1 MALEGNDA
9 DLAASASHQRQEA
22 RERVDIEGPTLRVA
36 SGATAAVKLHDV
48 SSRGFRTDWPHKLG
62 SGDQVWLKLP
72 GMDALSARVAWD
84 LDLMIGCKF
93 DVPLHPAV
101 FAKIVNR
108 AR

>member
-1 MALEGNDA
+1 MAHGHSRNYTTLTDA
-9 DLAASASHQRQEA
+9 
-22 RERVDIEGPTLRVA
+22 T
-36 SGATAAVKLHDV
+36 
-48 SSRGFRTDWPHKLG
+48 
-62 SGDQVWLKLP
+62 GDQVWLKLP
-72 GMDALSARVAWD
+72 GMDALSARVAWE

>member
-9 DLAASASHQRQEA
+9 DMTVSTPHQRQET
-22 RERVDIEGPTLRVA
+22 RERVDLEGPTLRVE
-36 SGATAAVKLHDV
+36 SGMTGAVKLHDV
-48 SSRGFRTDWPHKLG
+48 SSRGFRADWPHKLG

-72 GMDALSARVAWD
+72 GMDALSARVAWE

-108 AR
+108 GR